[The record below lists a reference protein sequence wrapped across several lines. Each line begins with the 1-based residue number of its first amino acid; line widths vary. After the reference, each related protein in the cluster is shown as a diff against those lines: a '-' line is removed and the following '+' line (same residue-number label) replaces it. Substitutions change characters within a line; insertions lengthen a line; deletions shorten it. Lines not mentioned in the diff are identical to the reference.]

1 MKVVIIYQ
9 QHKVTIESSKEIKVK
24 DVFKYFRS
32 EYPIGL
38 RENLLLVGNDE
49 SYEENEFKEEEALK
63 SEENFKK
70 SNLANYVLVSID
82 NKYQESEKINSKSK
96 YDLENIIMRVTGAQ
110 KPLNSRNFA
119 AKGRRYQLR
128 RDHDFLSPAY
138 IDELLLGRNEFL
150 DDFSEGDSTLME
162 RAGLISNSNEG
173 NMSQNFLGRVRARDP
188 LYLPN
193 IVFSRRG
200 QSILQTESQRNQDQN
215 TSNQSNLNSS
225 SNGVFRMNRI
235 PHFFDYFDN
244 PYTHSGRLFNR
255 SSSVPREE
263 DIRRLVNEM
272 GFDENRV
279 RIALRE
285 ARNNVNRAV
294 DLLINGPEEIFL
306 ENSEGQ
312 NRPSLNSAGLIEDNE
327 AEANN
332 NNTESISIS
341 ARAESRFFEISQQ
354 HNINQESSDQRS
366 ARLNSRVF
374 LSGDNIDP
382 QINIVQNN
390 LDSHNDRNYLLEN
403 DDFEISLRPYISHQQ
418 QQPASRLSSE
428 GNSNVAR
435 LGQTGFSLNFDMQ
448 PGSNSQIEDDSV
460 SINYDFQD
468 YESGMNYGDQEYDPL
483 FSNQEEEEN
492 MEESYQSDEN

>member
-9 QHKVTIESSKEIKVK
+9 QYKVTIESSNEIKVK

-38 RENLLLVGNDE
+38 RENLLLVGNYE

-70 SNLANYVLVSID
+70 SNLAHYVLVSIE
-82 NKYQESEKINSKSK
+82 NKFQESEKINSKSK

-110 KPLNSRNFA
+110 KPLNSRNFS

-162 RAGLISNSNEG
+162 RAGLIGNSNQG
-173 NMSQNFLGRVRARDP
+173 NVSQNFLGRVRARDP

-200 QSILQTESQRNQDQN
+200 QSILQTESQINQDQN
-215 TSNQSNLNSS
+215 TSNQTNSNSS
-225 SNGVFRMNRI
+225 NNGVFRMNRI
-235 PHFFDYFDN
+235 PHFFDYFEN
-244 PYTHSGRLFNR
+244 PYTHSSRLFNR
-255 SSSVPREE
+255 SNSVAREE

-312 NRPSLNSAGLIEDNE
+312 NRPSLNSAGLIEDNQ
-327 AEANN
+327 AEAS

-341 ARAESRFFEISQQ
+341 ARAESRFSEISQQ
-354 HNINQESSDQRS
+354 HNINQESRDQQS
-366 ARLNSRVF
+366 ARLNSRNF
-374 LSGDNIDP
+374 LSTDNMDQ

-390 LDSHNDRNYLLEN
+390 RDLHNDRNYLIEN
-403 DDFEISLRPYISHQQ
+403 DDFEISLRPYIS

-428 GNSNVAR
+428 SNSNVAR
-435 LGQTGFSLNFDMQ
+435 VGQTGFSLNFDML
-448 PGSNSQIEDDSV
+448 PGSNYQIEDDSV
-460 SINYDFQD
+460 SINNDFQD

-492 MEESYQSDEN
+492 IEESYESDE